1 MFLYFFLHEHSL
13 FWITNVKVFL
23 KYTVRSPLFKPTST
37 FPLQSFI
44 RMLLMVMSIIRCIFT
59 IVHFHL
65 ICNFVNSKPPGRKMV
80 WNTIENF
87 QICLDVLVNWCTLLA
102 TLLLSSSRSHSR
114 SHPRSRSRSWSVH
127 GQYMVRSW
135 TGQTLTPTLP
145 PKWDL
150 SYTLKL
156 VFTAT

>member
-1 MFLYFFLHEHSL
+1 
-13 FWITNVKVFL
+13 
-23 KYTVRSPLFKPTST
+23 
-37 FPLQSFI
+37 
-44 RMLLMVMSIIRCIFT
+44 MVMSIIRCIFT

-114 SHPRSRSRSWSVH
+114 SHPRSRSRSWSVSVH
-127 GQYMVRSW
+127 GQVMDRSDSNSNF
-135 TGQTLTPTLP
+135 TSKVGPELYTKIGFHRHIAAYPDPRMILLRPQDKLRLTSGWSKMNSGWPH
-145 PKWDL
+145 DL
-150 SYTLKL
+150 IT
-156 VFTAT
+156 